1 LPDVDGSPPPRARV
15 GVLSLQGD
23 FERHSRMLEA
33 CGVSAVRVTLPE
45 HLEGLAAL
53 VMPGGE
59 SSTMLRLL
67 EATDL
72 RAPIEAFVREKPVLG
87 TCAGVILL
95 ARKADKLPASTLGA
109 LDLEASRNSYGRQIH
124 SFVGPVSIPAL
135 GGEFPGV
142 FIRAPR
148 IDHFGSSVEAIARRT
163 DEHGREEVVGVRS
176 GHIVG
181 ITFHPE
187 LTSDLRF
194 HRWFLTEVVGL
205 RLPAA
210 SHQRSTEA
218 A

>member
-1 LPDVDGSPPPRARV
+1 MPDVDGKPSPRARV

-23 FERHSRMLEA
+23 FERHSGMLEA

-45 HLEGLAAL
+45 HLEHLAAL

-67 EATDL
+67 EATGL
-72 RAPIEAFVREKPVLG
+72 RAPIETFVREKPVLG

-95 ARKADKLPASTLGA
+95 AHEADRLPRPTLGA

-124 SFVGPVSIPAL
+124 SFVGPVQIPAL

-148 IDHFGSSVEAIARRT
+148 IDHFGASVEVIARRT
-163 DEHGREEVVGVRS
+163 DEHQQEEVVGVRS
-176 GHIVG
+176 GRIVG

-205 RLPAA
+205 ALPVA
-210 SHQRSTEA
+210 SAQRSPEA